1 MVDELEW
8 VPYNLA
14 VKGDSG
20 TCHGNTDKA
29 GQCEYNRDYDKLD
42 ILSMRC
48 WSMARKGLI
57 KPSVYVRALRLSISL
72 NLDHHT

>member
-29 GQCEYNRDYDKLD
+29 GQCEYYRDYDKLD
-42 ILSMRC
+42 ILSMRMLV
-48 WSMARKGLI
+48 SGAKRVDSNQVFAYAR
-57 KPSVYVRALRLSISL
+57 SVLAYL
-72 NLDHHT
+72 